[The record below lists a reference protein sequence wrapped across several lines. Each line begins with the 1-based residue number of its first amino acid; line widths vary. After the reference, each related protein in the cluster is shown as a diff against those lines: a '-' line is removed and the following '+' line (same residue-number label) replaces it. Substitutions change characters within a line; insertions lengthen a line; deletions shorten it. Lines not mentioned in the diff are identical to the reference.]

1 MLEGKKILVT
11 GPAGQIAFP
20 LASTLA
26 RTNEVWGIARFSDP
40 ASRNKA
46 ESTGIK
52 THVGDLATGGF
63 DGLPEDFD
71 YVLHLATYRSGGL
84 DYDQALRVNAEGT
97 QLLLEHCRSS
107 AAVLVMST
115 SEVYKPQ
122 GDPHHHY
129 RESDSLGDSNSVI
142 DRPIRSRR
150 SPRRQWLAP
159 MLGRTTFLSSSPA

>member
-26 RTNEVWGIARFSDP
+26 RSNEVWGIARFTDP
-40 ASRNKA
+40 VSRERV
-46 ESTGIK
+46 ESSGVK
-52 THVGDLATGGF
+52 THAGDLASGEF
-63 DGLPEDFD
+63 DGLPDDFD

-107 AAVLVMST
+107 SAVLVMST

-122 GDPHHHY
+122 ADPHH
-129 RESDSLGDSNSVI
+129 R
-142 DRPIRSRR
+142 
-150 SPRRQWLAP
+150 
-159 MLGRTTFLSSSPA
+159 